1 MVAPV
6 NFYGYNAAG
15 GDVVMLRSLKNL
27 EIQNKRVL
35 VRVDF
40 NVPLKDG
47 KVTNDTRL
55 RESLPTI
62 QYLIEHGAKV
72 ILVSHLGRP
81 DGKIVDALRMNP
93 VAERFA
99 LLLGKPVRTADEC
112 VGSGIN
118 TLVSSMKSGEV
129 FLLENVRFYP
139 GEEKNDDNFS
149 RELAQLADIYINDA
163 FGTVHRAHASTY
175 GVAKLL
181 PSAAGFLLEREVTM
195 LNKATLNPARPL
207 LVIIGG
213 AKIADKIGVMKDFLG
228 KVDQFL
234 VGGGSAF
241 TFLRAKGWMV
251 GDSIID
257 EKLVEGVKQ
266 FVKDAYVKGADVILP
281 QDFKIAQELKPGVE
295 RSFAPADKIPSGWM
309 GLDLGPE
316 TIRDFRRRI
325 KAAKTVIWSGPLG
338 AFEIPPFDEGTRA
351 IAQTIVES
359 PNLFAIIGG
368 GDTAAAI
375 EQAGIKDFK
384 NIYVSTGGGAT
395 LEFLGGR
402 TLLPIEILKA

>member
-1 MVAPV
+1 
-6 NFYGYNAAG
+6 
-15 GDVVMLRSLKNL
+15 MLRSLKNL
-27 EIQNKRVL
+27 EVQDKRVL

-40 NVPLKDG
+40 NVPLKDT

-62 QYLIEHGAKV
+62 QYLLERGAKV

-81 DGKIVDALRMNP
+81 DGKIVDTLRMKA
-93 VAERFA
+93 VAER
-99 LLLGKPVRTADEC
+99 LSHLLGKTVHKADEC
-112 VGSGIN
+112 VGPSVHA
-118 TLVSSMKSGEV
+118 LVSSMKAGEV
-129 FLLENVRFYP
+129 LLLENVRFYP
-139 GEEKNDDNFS
+139 GEEKNDENFS
-149 RELAQLADIYINDA
+149 KQLAQLADLYVNDA
-163 FGTVHRAHASTY
+163 FGTAHRAHASTY

-195 LNKATLNPARPL
+195 LSKATHNPARP
-207 LVIIGG
+207 VVAMIGG
-213 AKIADKIGVMKDFLG
+213 AKISDKIGVMKDFVG

-251 GDSIID
+251 GNSIVD

-266 FVKDAYVKGADVILP
+266 FVKEAYAKNAEIILP
-281 QDFKIAQELKPGVE
+281 QDFKIAQKLEPGVE
-295 RSFAPADKIPSGWM
+295 RGFAAADKIPSGWM

-325 KAAKTVIWSGPLG
+325 KAARTIIWSGPLG
-338 AFEIPPFDEGTRA
+338 AFEVPPFDEGTRA
-351 IAQTIVES
+351 IAETIVES
-359 PNLFAIIGG
+359 ANLFAIIGG

-375 EQAGIKDFK
+375 EQAGIKDSK
-384 NIYVSTGGGAT
+384 NIYISTGGGAT